1 MSIQLFR
8 ERLSE
13 KICMWQSQKVIWGNY
28 DQYTVPDTVL
38 TFCCFRLAIAN
49 ISPLPLVPFLQ
60 IIIFEEQWAQN
71 HPQYLSGLLRV
82 LFLTTFLEI
91 AVHVVKLLKQSG
103 RQFWDSLFALK
114 WRCLFICWTQVL
126 LYLFNIHMS
135 LYLLCYNITVNWLQ
149 LLYTVHLW

>member
-1 MSIQLFR
+1 M
-8 ERLSE
+8 
-13 KICMWQSQKVIWGNY
+13 GY
-28 DQYTVPDTVL
+28 DQYTVPDHDTVL
-38 TFCCFRLAIAN
+38 TFCCFPLVIAN

-60 IIIFEEQWAQN
+60 IIILEEQWAQN

-91 AVHVVKLLKQSG
+91 AVHVVTLLKQSG

-135 LYLLCYNITVNWLQ
+135 LYLLCYNNTVNWLQ

>member
-1 MSIQLFR
+1 M
-8 ERLSE
+8 
-13 KICMWQSQKVIWGNY
+13 GY

-38 TFCCFRLAIAN
+38 TFCCFPLAIAN

-60 IIIFEEQWAQN
+60 IIILEEQLAQN
-71 HPQYLSGLLRV
+71 HPQYVSGLLRV

-114 WRCLFICWTQVL
+114 
-126 LYLFNIHMS
+126 
-135 LYLLCYNITVNWLQ
+135 
-149 LLYTVHLW
+149 

>member
-1 MSIQLFR
+1 M
-8 ERLSE
+8 
-13 KICMWQSQKVIWGNY
+13 GY

-49 ISPLPLVPFLQ
+49 ISPFPLVPFLQ
-60 IIIFEEQWAQN
+60 ITIFQQQCTQN
-71 HPQYLSGLLRV
+71 HPQYLSGLWRV

-114 WRCLFICWTQVL
+114 
-126 LYLFNIHMS
+126 
-135 LYLLCYNITVNWLQ
+135 
-149 LLYTVHLW
+149 

>member
-1 MSIQLFR
+1 M
-8 ERLSE
+8 
-13 KICMWQSQKVIWGNY
+13 GY
-28 DQYTVPDTVL
+28 DQYTVPDHDTVL
-38 TFCCFRLAIAN
+38 TFCCFPLAIAN

-60 IIIFEEQWAQN
+60 IIILEEQLAQN
-71 HPQYLSGLLRV
+71 HPQYVSGLLRV

-114 WRCLFICWTQVL
+114 WRYLFICWTQVL
-126 LYLFNIHMS
+126 LYLFNIHML
-135 LYLLCYNITVNWLQ
+135 LYLLCYNNTVNWLQ

>member
-1 MSIQLFR
+1 M
-8 ERLSE
+8 
-13 KICMWQSQKVIWGNY
+13 GY

-38 TFCCFRLAIAN
+38 TFCCFPSAIAN

-60 IIIFEEQWAQN
+60 IIILEEQWAQN

-135 LYLLCYNITVNWLQ
+135 LYLLCYNNTVNWLQ
-149 LLYTVHLW
+149 LLYTVHLR